1 MRCEKNVQLKQ
12 IMKGDCAMDSKITI
26 TESVLVKTADAGD
39 LPKGADSGSEKV
51 KEQAGGE
58 YAGAEVSLTRNYNAI
73 SKNGDTLEL
82 SEEGKS
88 MGAHTDMEQ
97 PSLSSKS
104 DITDSGKKIPDV
116 TLAGYSKAKLKQLYA
131 SKKISKQQYERVLK
145 K

>member
-1 MRCEKNVQLKQ
+1 M
-12 IMKGDCAMDSKITI
+12 
-26 TESVLVKTADAGD
+26 
-39 LPKGADSGSEKV
+39 

-88 MGAHTDMEQ
+88 MAAHTDMEQ

-145 K
+145 KIK